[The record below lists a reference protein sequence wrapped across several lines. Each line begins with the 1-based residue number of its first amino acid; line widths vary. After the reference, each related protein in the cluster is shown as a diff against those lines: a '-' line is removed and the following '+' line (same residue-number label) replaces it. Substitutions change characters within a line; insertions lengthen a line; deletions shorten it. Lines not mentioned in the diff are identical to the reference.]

1 MDLSIIIPCYN
12 EADNVTPLRDD
23 FFPVVHEL
31 AQTRTVEVIFVDD
44 GSRDDTWQAL
54 TSAFGDYQSPNI
66 SVRFERHAVNRGLGA
81 AIRTGLNAAC
91 GEIVITTDSDAT
103 YQFSEIPALLAR
115 LTKEVDIVLASPYHP
130 QGGVAGV
137 PGYRLVLSQG
147 SSLLYRLLVDWHI
160 HTYTSLFRAYRR
172 RVIEQVSFQSDGFLA
187 GTELLVNAMLA
198 GYRVAEYPTVLHS
211 RVHGTSKAKLM
222 RTIQAHLRFQ
232 AQIFLRRLNHRRMP
246 QALDLK

>member
-23 FFPVVHEL
+23 FFPVVREL
-31 AQTRTVEVIFVDD
+31 ARTRTVEVIFVDD
-44 GSRDDTWQAL
+44 GSRDGTWNAL
-54 TSAFGDYQSPNI
+54 TTAVGDYRTQNI

-81 AIRTGLNAAC
+81 AIRTGLAAAR
-91 GEIVITTDSDAT
+91 GDVLVTTDSDAT
-103 YQFSEIPALLAR
+103 YKFSAMPSLLAH
-115 LTKEVDIVLASPYHP
+115 LSKDIDIVIASPYHP
-130 QGGVAGV
+130 AGGVANV

-147 SSLLYRLLVDWHI
+147 SSLLYRLLVDWNI

-172 RVIEQVSFQSDGFLA
+172 RVIERVSFQSNGFLA

-198 GYRVAEYPTVLHS
+198 GYCVAEYPTVLHS
-211 RVHGTSKAKLM
+211 RAHGTSKAKLM

-232 AQIFLRRLNHRRMP
+232 AQIFLRRLNHRLIP
-246 QALDLK
+246 TKSSI